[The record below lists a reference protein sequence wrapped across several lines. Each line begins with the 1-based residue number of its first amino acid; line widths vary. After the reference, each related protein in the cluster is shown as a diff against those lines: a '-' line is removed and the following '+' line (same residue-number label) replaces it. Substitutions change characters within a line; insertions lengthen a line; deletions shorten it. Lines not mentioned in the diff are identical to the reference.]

1 MDVKMILPLILLQAI
16 LMVIGLFDLL
26 KRDPSR
32 IRGEVKWI
40 WALMIVFVASVGP
53 IVYLIF
59 GRKSS

>member
-1 MDVKMILPLILLQAI
+1 MDMKMLLPLILLQAM

-40 WALMIVFVASVGP
+40 WALVIVFVASVGP